1 LLWKA
6 ISATAGGRV
15 KTTWKY
21 AAGSNSAW
29 RAASHP
35 ARAWPWHFG
44 PRILGAVPVAAGVAG
59 VAHGAAVRAAL
70 DVAAQRRSPAQLD
83 GAHHPPLDPA
93 QVAVVGATTGVAVPA
108 EHVRQLQIG
117 RHALCAND
125 DETRIFREFKLEGY
139 GSDIPWLCPEFVTR
153 RGFLA
158 LSERPQRR
166 VFTAKDKLRILD
178 ALDRVA
184 GVSGATGAILRREGV
199 YSSSITEWRRQRAA
213 GAYGALSP
221 APRGPKPVE
230 TNLLTADN
238 AELMREN
245 KRLKQRLERAEAVIE
260 IQKKVAVLL
269 NLPAP
274 NDEKF

>member
-1 LLWKA
+1 M
-6 ISATAGGRV
+6 
-15 KTTWKY
+15 
-21 AAGSNSAW
+21 
-29 RAASHP
+29 
-35 ARAWPWHFG
+35 
-44 PRILGAVPVAAGVAG
+44 PRIHDAQRISGAGAGTEDDRRSTIVAAPAP
-59 VAHGAAVRAAL
+59 A
-70 DVAAQRRSPAQLD
+70 SPEL
-83 GAHHPPLDPA
+83 
-93 QVAVVGATTGVAVPA
+93 
-108 EHVRQLQIG
+108 
-117 RHALCAND
+117 
-125 DETRIFREFKLEGY
+125 
-139 GSDIPWLCPEFVTR
+139 SD
-153 RGFLA
+153 
-158 LSERPQRR
+158 RPRRR